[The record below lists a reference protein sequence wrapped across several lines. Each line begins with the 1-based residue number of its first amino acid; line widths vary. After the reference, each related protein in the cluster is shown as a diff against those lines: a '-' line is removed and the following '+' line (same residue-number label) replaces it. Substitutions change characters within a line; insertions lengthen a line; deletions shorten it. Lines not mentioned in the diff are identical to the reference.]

1 MITKI
6 VYCVADCNM
15 GETSGTDCRDYR
27 AWADAELKKEYPD
40 ACISVYN
47 SERSNACS
55 SDLADFYKMDSE
67 ENKCLEFMAE
77 LWDRCPWSGEF
88 FK

>member
-6 VYCVADCNM
+6 IYCAADCNM
-15 GETSGTDCRDYR
+15 GETSETACILYR
-27 AWADAELKKEYPD
+27 RWADAELKKEYPD
-40 ACISVYN
+40 ASIGVYN
-47 SERSNACS
+47 SEGSSMCS

-67 ENKCLEFMAE
+67 ENKCLEFMTE